1 MSYRNTQRSEP
12 NQRDNKIGLH
22 LFMKKTFNS
31 NFKSNNFMAN
41 EIKINELKKKYQIE
55 TSIENEKTNE
65 IPKHTERENYKSFIK
80 HFQHMI

>member
-1 MSYRNTQRSEP
+1 
-12 NQRDNKIGLH
+12 
-22 LFMKKTFNS
+22 MKNITEIDK
-31 NFKSNNFMAN
+31 NFK
-41 EIKINELKKKYQIE
+41 IE